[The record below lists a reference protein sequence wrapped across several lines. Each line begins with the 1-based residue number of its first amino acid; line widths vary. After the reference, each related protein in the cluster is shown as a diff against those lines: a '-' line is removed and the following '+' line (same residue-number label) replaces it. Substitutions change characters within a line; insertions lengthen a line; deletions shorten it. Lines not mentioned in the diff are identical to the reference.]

1 MVPCQTALQ
10 VNLMRFSSVFQLP
23 VVPQQPAAPAR
34 EAASAEHTAEPP
46 AAPAPGEDLPDD
58 LDARV
63 RLIGEWQLGE
73 GY

>member
-1 MVPCQTALQ
+1 
-10 VNLMRFSSVFQLP
+10 MRFSSVFQLP
-23 VVPQQPAAPAR
+23 AVPQQSAATVR
-34 EAASAEHTAEPP
+34 EAAPTEAMGEPP
-46 AAPAPGEDLPDD
+46 APALPGQDLPED

>member
-1 MVPCQTALQ
+1 
-10 VNLMRFSSVFQLP
+10 MRFSSVFQLP
-23 VVPQQPAAPAR
+23 AVPQHPAGTGGEPAPAEKTSEQPAPA
-34 EAASAEHTAEPP
+34 TP
-46 AAPAPGEDLPDD
+46 AQELPDD

>member
-1 MVPCQTALQ
+1 
-10 VNLMRFSSVFQLP
+10 MRFSSVFQLP
-23 VVPQQPAAPAR
+23 AVPQAPAAPRR
-34 EAASAEHTAEPP
+34 EAAPADDAAETPAPP
-46 AAPAPGEDLPDD
+46 AASAPGQDLPDD